1 MFFDESCFVKVS
13 KKTLRF
19 VDVKCLMFFT
29 KVNFFYFHAGK
40 YLMKSVQVVIFF
52 FLFSVK
58 LFAQYS
64 IATEVAVKADYF
76 TSDNLGNA
84 YVIKGH
90 EIFKYLPSGKLF
102 NRYSNLMLGNI
113 TSVDVTNPLKLLLF
127 YRDFSKIQFLD
138 NQLAESRGVISLQDL
153 GLEQSTLACIS
164 FDNGFWVYDQI
175 SFSLIRFSQ
184 SFKRTQEARNI
195 NQNIGYEPQPN
206 FLHEWG
212 DWVYL
217 NNPETGILVFDIFGT
232 YFKTIPL
239 KGLKDFQIAGDN
251 LLYFKDGKLLSY
263 NLKTLQEAEVQIPSD
278 EIKMLRVE
286 KEKLMIF
293 TNEKLKVYEVK

>member
-1 MFFDESCFVKVS
+1 
-13 KKTLRF
+13 
-19 VDVKCLMFFT
+19 
-29 KVNFFYFHAGK
+29 
-40 YLMKSVQVVIFF
+40 MKSVQLLIFF

-58 LFAQYS
+58 LSAQYS
-64 IATEVAVKADYF
+64 LATEVAVKADYF

-84 YVIKGH
+84 YIIKGN
-90 EIFKYLPSGKLF
+90 EIFKYLPNGKLF

-113 TSVDVTNPLKLLLF
+113 TSVDATNPLKLLLF

-138 NQLAESRGVISLQDL
+138 NQLSENRVISLQDL
-153 GLEQSTLACIS
+153 GLEQSTHACTS

-175 SFSLIRFSQ
+175 SFSLIRFNQ
-184 SFKRTQEARNI
+184 AFDKTQEVRNI

-206 FLHEWG
+206 FLHESG

-217 NNPETGILVFDIFGT
+217 NNPETGVLVFDIFGT

-251 LLYFKDGKLLSY
+251 LLYFNDGKLQSY
-263 NLKTLQEAEVQIPSD
+263 NLKTLQQAEVQIPPD
-278 EIKMLRVE
+278 EIQMLRVE
-286 KEKLMIF
+286 KEKLMIL
-293 TNEKLKVYEVK
+293 TKESLKVYQVK

>member
-1 MFFDESCFVKVS
+1 MFNVQCLNVLRESK
-13 KKTLRF
+13 
-19 VDVKCLMFFT
+19 
-29 KVNFFYFHAGK
+29 FFYFHAVK
-40 YLMKSVQVVIFF
+40 YFMKSVQLLIFF

-58 LFAQYS
+58 LFAQYTL
-64 IATEVAVKADYF
+64 ATEVPLKADYF

-84 YVIKGH
+84 YTVSGH

-113 TSVDVTNPLKLLLF
+113 TSVDASNPLKILLF
-127 YRDFSKIQFLD
+127 YKDFSKIQFLD

-175 SFSLIRFSQ
+175 NFSLIRFNQ
-184 SFKRTQEARNI
+184 TFDKVQEARNI
-195 NQNIGYEPQPN
+195 NQNIGYEPQPD

-212 DWVYL
+212 DWIYL

-239 KGLKDFQIAGDN
+239 KGLTSFQIAREN
-251 LLYFKDGKLLSY
+251 LLYFKDGKLMAY
-263 NLKTLQEAEVQIPSD
+263 NLKTLHEG
-278 EIKMLRVE
+278 EIQVPADKIQMLRIE
-286 KEKLMIF
+286 KEKLMIL
-293 TNEKLKVYEVK
+293 TNESLKVYQVK

>member
-1 MFFDESCFVKVS
+1 
-13 KKTLRF
+13 
-19 VDVKCLMFFT
+19 MFFT
-29 KVNFFYFHAGK
+29 KVNFFYFHPGK
-40 YLMKSVQVVIFF
+40 YLMKSVQLLIYFI
-52 FLFSVK
+52 LFSVK

-64 IATEVAVKADYF
+64 LSTEVAVKADYF

-84 YVIKGH
+84 YIIKGH

-113 TSVDVTNPLKLLLF
+113 TSVDATNPLKLLLF

-153 GLEQSTLACIS
+153 GLEQSTLVCIS

-175 SFSLIRFSQ
+175 SFSLIRFNQ
-184 SFKRTQEARNI
+184 AFDKTQEVRNI

-206 FLHEWG
+206 FLVESGEWI
-212 DWVYL
+212 YL

-239 KGLKDFQIAGDN
+239 KDLNSFQIAAEN

-263 NLKTLQEAEVQIPSD
+263 NLKTLQEEEIPLPPD
-278 EIKMLRVE
+278 EIQMLRVE
-286 KEKLMIF
+286 KEKLMIL
-293 TNEKLKVYEVK
+293 TKESLKVYEVK

>member
-1 MFFDESCFVKVS
+1 MF
-13 KKTLRF
+13 
-19 VDVKCLMFFT
+19 DVECLMLFT
-29 KVNFFYFHAGK
+29 KVIFFYFHAGK
-40 YLMKSVQVVIFF
+40 YRMKSLQLLLFSIFF
-52 FLFSVK
+52 SLQI
-58 LFAQYS
+58 FAQYPL
-64 IATEVAVKADYF
+64 AYEVSVKSDYF

-84 YVIKGH
+84 YAVKGH
-90 EIFKYLPSGKLF
+90 EIFKYLPNGKLF

-113 TSVDVTNPLKLLLF
+113 TSVDATNPLKLLLF

-138 NQLAESRGVISLQDL
+138 NQLSENRGVISLQDL
-153 GLEQSTLACIS
+153 GLEQSILACIS

-175 SFSLIRFSQ
+175 SFSLIRFNQ
-184 SFKRTQEARNI
+184 SFDKTQEARNI

-239 KGLKDFQIAGDN
+239 KGLTNFQIAGDN
-251 LLYFKDGKLLSY
+251 LLYFKQGKLLSY
-263 NLKTLQEAEVQIPSD
+263 NLKTLAEGEVQLPPD
-278 EIKMLRVE
+278 EIQMLRTE
-286 KEKLMIF
+286 KEKLIIL
-293 TNEKLKVYEVK
+293 TNENLKVYEVK

>member
-1 MFFDESCFVKVS
+1 
-13 KKTLRF
+13 
-19 VDVKCLMFFT
+19 
-29 KVNFFYFHAGK
+29 
-40 YLMKSVQVVIFF
+40 MKSVQLLFFF

-58 LFAQYS
+58 LSAQYS
-64 IATEVAVKADYF
+64 LATEVEVKADYF

-84 YVIKGH
+84 YLINGH
-90 EIFKYLPSGKLF
+90 EIFKYLPNGKLF

-113 TSVDVTNPLKLLLF
+113 TSVDATNPLKLLLF

-138 NQLAESRGVISLQDL
+138 NQLSENRGVISLQDL

-175 SFSLIRFSQ
+175 SFSLIRFNQ
-184 SFKRTQEARNI
+184 AFDKTQEVRNI

-206 FLHEWG
+206 FLHESG

-217 NNPETGILVFDIFGT
+217 NNPGTGILVFDIFGT
-232 YFKTIPL
+232 YFKTIPI
-239 KGLKDFQIAGDN
+239 KGLTDFQIAGEN
-251 LLYFKDGKLLSY
+251 LLYFKEGKLLSY
-263 NLKTLQEAEVQIPSD
+263 NLKTLQEAEVQIPYD

-286 KEKLMIF
+286 KEKLMIL
-293 TNEKLKVYEVK
+293 TKENLKIYEVK

>member
-1 MFFDESCFVKVS
+1 
-13 KKTLRF
+13 
-19 VDVKCLMFFT
+19 
-29 KVNFFYFHAGK
+29 
-40 YLMKSVQVVIFF
+40 MKSVQLLIFF

-58 LFAQYS
+58 IFAQYS
-64 IATEVAVKADYF
+64 LATEVAVKADYF

-90 EIFKYLPSGKLF
+90 EIFKYLPNGKLF

-113 TSVDVTNPLKLLLF
+113 TSVDATNPLKLLLF

-138 NQLAESRGVISLQDL
+138 NQLSENHLISLQDL
-153 GLEQSTLACIS
+153 GLEQSTLVCIS

-175 SFSLIRFSQ
+175 SFSLIRFNQ
-184 SFKRTQEARNI
+184 AFDKVQEARNI

-232 YFKTIPL
+232 YFKTIPI
-239 KGLKDFQIAGDN
+239 KGVTNFQIAGDN

-263 NLKTLQEAEVQIPSD
+263 NLKTLAEGEVQLPPD
-278 EIKMLRVE
+278 EIQMLRIE
-286 KEKLMIF
+286 KEKLMIL
-293 TNEKLKVYEVK
+293 TKENLKVYEVK

>member
-1 MFFDESCFVKVS
+1 
-13 KKTLRF
+13 
-19 VDVKCLMFFT
+19 
-29 KVNFFYFHAGK
+29 
-40 YLMKSVQVVIFF
+40 MKSVLLIIFSFF
-52 FLFSVK
+52 FSVN

-64 IATEVAVKADYF
+64 LAIEVPVKADYF

-90 EIFKYLPSGKLF
+90 EIFKYLPNGKLF

-113 TSVDVTNPLKLLLF
+113 TSVDATNPLKLLLF
-127 YRDFSKIQFLD
+127 YKDFSKIQFLD
-138 NQLAESRGVISLQDL
+138 NQLSESRGVISLQDL

-175 SFSLIRFSQ
+175 SFSLIRFNQ
-184 SFKRTQEARNI
+184 AFDKTQEARNI

-239 KGLKDFQIAGDN
+239 KGLDKFQVTGQS
-251 LLYFKDGKLLSY
+251 LLYFKDGKLFDY
-263 NLKTLQEAEVQIPSD
+263 NLKTLEQQEIQIPQD
-278 EIKMLRVE
+278 EIQMLRVE
-286 KEKLMIF
+286 KEKLLIL
-293 TNEKLKVYEVK
+293 TKENLKVYEVK

>member
-1 MFFDESCFVKVS
+1 MFNVQCLNVLRESK
-13 KKTLRF
+13 
-19 VDVKCLMFFT
+19 
-29 KVNFFYFHAGK
+29 FFYFHAVK
-40 YLMKSVQVVIFF
+40 YFMKSVQLLIFF

-58 LFAQYS
+58 LFAQYTL
-64 IATEVAVKADYF
+64 ATEVPLKADYF

-84 YVIKGH
+84 YTVSGH

-113 TSVDVTNPLKLLLF
+113 TSVDASNPLKILLF
-127 YRDFSKIQFLD
+127 YKDFSKIQFLD

-175 SFSLIRFSQ
+175 NFSLIRFNQ
-184 SFKRTQEARNI
+184 TFDKVQEARNI
-195 NQNIGYEPQPN
+195 NQNIGYEPQPD

-212 DWVYL
+212 DWIYL

-239 KGLKDFQIAGDN
+239 KGLTSFQIAGEN
-251 LLYFKDGKLLSY
+251 LLYFKDGKLMAY
-263 NLKTLQEAEVQIPSD
+263 NLKTLHEG
-278 EIKMLRVE
+278 EIQVPADKIQMLRIE
-286 KEKLMIF
+286 KEKLMIL
-293 TNEKLKVYEVK
+293 TNESLKVYQVK